1 MSKRITPKSL
11 NALGFIIMSL
21 PSLRHFV
28 LILKQTLFLVLFTIR
43 IQENGKANIPIPSY
57 IYDRYSFHEETDFEK
72 AKSIIHSLHNRP
84 STTFLNNTLIN
95 SSELHDLFLTN
106 KNCLLIYQNLKLRR
120 YKTFSNCC

>member
-11 NALGFIIMSL
+11 SARLYHNVVAQFTPFCIDSKTDLVSG
-21 PSLRHFV
+21 
-28 LILKQTLFLVLFTIR
+28 LIYDTDTGKWKEQTF
-43 IQENGKANIPIPSY
+43 PIPSY

-84 STTFLNNTLIN
+84 SITFLNNTLIN
-95 SSELHDLFLTN
+95 LSELHDLFLTN
-106 KNCLLIYQNLKLRR
+106 KNCLLIYPNLKWQR